1 MIRNYLRIGQ
11 IARTAAAASC
21 RSSLADLV
29 RPQRSNLGLPVP
41 TWAQHAAVREFRN
54 TPRILGDGDKVE
66 VNMGYA
72 GTMPKKMRDFPNDVL
87 IMVTCQEGDR
97 QHEACAERLV
107 REIMCI
113 DEVEWEEAQ
122 PRLQEMREANKKNRG
137 ILTLPYSVGI
147 TAAVTAAFS
156 SIFLVFDL
164 DTALIF
170 NEKFVTT
177 DVADPEDLET
187 FLEVGAWTWNWME
200 PPLGQI
206 SFFLLCLQY
215 SRAQLQNLGIKPYTA
230 WLLKKRAARLVAL
243 YPQYDS
249 EIVSHFSETDSIW

>member
-1 MIRNYLRIGQ
+1 MWLKGYGF
-11 IARTAAAASC
+11 
-21 RSSLADLV
+21 SSRMFETQL
-29 RPQRSNLGLPVP
+29 SLPIVDMFLP
-41 TWAQHAAVREFRN
+41 
-54 TPRILGDGDKVE
+54 PS
-66 VNMGYA
+66 
-72 GTMPKKMRDFPNDVL
+72 
-87 IMVTCQEGDR
+87 
-97 QHEACAERLV
+97 
-107 REIMCI
+107 
-113 DEVEWEEAQ
+113 
-122 PRLQEMREANKKNRG
+122 QEMREANKQNRG
-137 ILTLPYSVGI
+137 VLTLPYSVGI

-177 DVADPEDLET
+177 EVADPEDLET

-206 SFFLLCLQY
+206 SFFLLCLQF

-230 WLLKKRAARLVAL
+230 WLLKKRAARLVAM

-249 EIVSHFSETDSIW
+249 EIVTHFSETDSIW